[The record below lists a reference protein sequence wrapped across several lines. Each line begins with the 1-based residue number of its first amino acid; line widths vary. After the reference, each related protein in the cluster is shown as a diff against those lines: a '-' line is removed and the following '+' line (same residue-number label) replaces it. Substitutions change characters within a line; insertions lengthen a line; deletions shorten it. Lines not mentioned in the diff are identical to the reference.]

1 MFWGVSGGFQYL
13 PIKAAEMEMGII
25 THSCC
30 GAGIKAGF
38 SHSARAI
45 ERASVMLC
53 PMAFARVSLL
63 ALTENGDVIL
73 SY

>member
-1 MFWGVSGGFQYL
+1 MPVECQ
-13 PIKAAEMEMGII
+13 GII
-25 THSCC
+25 THSCY

-45 ERASVMLC
+45 KRASVMLC

-63 ALTENGDVIL
+63 ALTENGSVIL